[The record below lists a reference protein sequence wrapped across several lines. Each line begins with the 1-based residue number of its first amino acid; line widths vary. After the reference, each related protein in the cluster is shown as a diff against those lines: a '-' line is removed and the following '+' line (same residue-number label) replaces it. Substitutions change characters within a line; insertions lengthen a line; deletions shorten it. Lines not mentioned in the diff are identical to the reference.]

1 MVGHGGAWR
10 GMAMCWPP
18 ALSSCLRM
26 VRAPSIFKLYFGREE
41 ATAESFDSE
50 GFFCTGDT
58 GVCEDGC
65 VPTSHDIDN
74 DNDIMTMIM
83 IMKTIPPGQLAKLP
97 QVRLLP
103 TAGFCKPLW
112 GPALQFTLA
121 CGYARRVYRILGR
134 TSVDIIKS
142 GGFKEKAYQ
151 YRTLKAPHSFSR
163 NAAQIPSLL
172 SGFCKRALGWQHYN
186 AQRG

>member
-1 MVGHGGAWR
+1 MAVSHGPWWGMAGHGGAWPCAGHR
-10 GMAMCWPP
+10 PCRPVCAWFAHG
-18 ALSSCLRM
+18 LRCFSLFAAQ

-97 QVRLLP
+97 QAPLTYCRLLQTSLGP
-103 TAGFCKPLW
+103 CATVHACLRVCAQGVPHPRPHLRRHHQERRLQGTKPPPQTAP
-112 GPALQFTLA
+112 
-121 CGYARRVYRILGR
+121 
-134 TSVDIIKS
+134 
-142 GGFKEKAYQ
+142 
-151 YRTLKAPHSFSR
+151 FS
-163 NAAQIPSLL
+163 
-172 SGFCKRALGWQHYN
+172 
-186 AQRG
+186 